1 MATFYI
7 FYIIL
12 KLLILHHLIE
22 YVWVKNWKFV
32 NQGLYGIAWFKSWS
46 MDLFVRIH
54 REGTSMSVSVNTYL
68 SCMINAKFLSSTK
81 SHFRKTHSWNVKY
94 RKWTLNMRKK
104 PLLNVSVKTVLI
116 KIQPK
121 IRIVFQKLVSTLTHM
136 AYVYACN
143 LVYISLIF
151 PDEVYVNAHY

>member
-1 MATFYI
+1 
-7 FYIIL
+7 
-12 KLLILHHLIE
+12 
-22 YVWVKNWKFV
+22 
-32 NQGLYGIAWFKSWS
+32 
-46 MDLFVRIH
+46 
-54 REGTSMSVSVNTYL
+54 
-68 SCMINAKFLSSTK
+68 
-81 SHFRKTHSWNVKY
+81 
-94 RKWTLNMRKK
+94 MRKK